1 MLAFTMHVKAG
12 FKNDFAGKVMDRI
25 NLCKPGLLGKPSSKK

>member
-1 MLAFTMHVKAG
+1 LAG

-25 NLCKPGLLGKPSSKK
+25 NLCKPGLLGKTHAKIFKRIGDGS